1 MTLDATEPFAPLAP
15 AELAAAPKV
24 AQSPEWMPILPVPAD
39 APRAVPPHRLG
50 RPTMKWA
57 YRDAAG
63 RLLSLVCRFDP
74 ADGGKEI
81 LPLTFCQGPE
91 GRLEWRWKGLPA
103 PRPLYGLDRLAA
115 RPEAR
120 ILLVEGEKA
129 VDAAT
134 ALFPDMVV
142 MTSPGGSKAADKAD
156 WSPLTG
162 RNVTVW
168 PDHDEPGRAYAAS
181 VARLALAA
189 GATSVALV
197 AVPDDFPD
205 AWDLAD
211 PAPEGWD
218 ADGLRDLLADA
229 EMVEG
234 EAMEGAW
241 PAPDLSLVNASRR
254 SAPALPL
261 DVFGPWRP
269 WVEAVAEGTSSPPD
283 YAACALLAG
292 AASLIG
298 NARWV
303 SPWRGWK
310 EPCALWVALV
320 GSPSSGKSP
329 ATDPVIGI
337 HRALEADM
345 VAPYEDDIRR
355 WRGQAEA
362 AKCVREIW
370 QREVKD
376 ATKNNLPPPDLPDAA
391 IEPEKPVRPRLAVSD
406 TTPEALAAILA
417 GQPRGLLSYR
427 DELAGWLGSFDR
439 YGNGSGGERA
449 FWLEAFGGRSFVL
462 DRVKLDVPVRIPHLT
477 LSVLGGI
484 QPDRLAT
491 MVMGGDDDGL
501 AARLLMT
508 WPEPVRPARPR
519 LVADEAAALAAMR
532 RLLGLG
538 LGSDEHGAPAPV
550 VLPLADDAAAL
561 FDLWRAQHAEAAE
574 TVSGLLSS
582 HHGKLPGLVL
592 RLALVLDLL
601 WWSWGGTIQPP
612 ATVSARALA
621 GAAGLID
628 SYFLPMA
635 ERCYGDAAM
644 PEAERL
650 GAVLARWIVRE
661 RPEVVN
667 ATEIRRKARLPGM
680 REAAKVK
687 MALDAL
693 VEADWLRAMPSRE
706 GGKPGR
712 QKEDY
717 LVNPKLVG
725 G

>member
-1 MTLDATEPFAPLAP
+1 MTPDTDPFRPLAP
-15 AELAAAPKV
+15 AELAAGANVAPL
-24 AQSPEWMPILPVPAD
+24 PEWVPILPVPAD

-50 RPTMKWA
+50 KPSTKWA
-57 YRDAAG
+57 YRDEAG
-63 RLLSLVCRFDP
+63 RLLFLVCRFDP
-74 ADGGKEI
+74 ADGGKDI

-91 GRLEWRWKGLPA
+91 GRREWRWKGLPA

-115 RPEAR
+115 RPEAPV
-120 ILLVEGEKA
+120 LLVEGEKA
-129 VDAAT
+129 ADAA
-134 ALFPDMVV
+134 AGLFPALVAT
-142 MTSPGGSKAADKAD
+142 TSPNGAQATSAAD
-156 WSPLTG
+156 WSPLAG
-162 RNVTVW
+162 RAVVIW
-168 PDHDEPGRAYAAS
+168 PDHDQDGRAYAAAS
-181 VARLALAA
+181 ARLVLAA
-189 GATSVALV
+189 GASSVAV
-197 AVPDDFPD
+197 VTVPDSFP
-205 AWDLAD
+205 AKWDLAD
-211 PAPEGWD
+211 PIPAGWD

-229 EMVEG
+229 GMVEG

-254 SAPALPL
+254 SAPVLPL

-329 ATDPVIGI
+329 AVDPVIGI
-337 HRALEADM
+337 HRLLEVEM

-362 AKCVREIW
+362 AKCTREAW
-370 QREVKD
+370 QGEVKA
-376 ATKNNLPPPDLPDAA
+376 ATKQGTPPPDLPEAA
-391 IEPEKPVRPRLAVSD
+391 IEPEKPVRPRLVVSD

-439 YGNGSGGERA
+439 YGNGTGGERA

-491 MVMGGDDDGL
+491 MLMGGDDDGL

-519 LVADEAAALAAMR
+519 LVANEAAALAAMR

-538 LGSDEHGAPAPV
+538 LGSDEHGTPAPV

-601 WWSWGGTIQPP
+601 WWSWGGAIQPP
-612 ATVSARALA
+612 ATVSARALT

-661 RPEVVN
+661 RPEMVN
-667 ATEIRRKARLPGM
+667 ARDIRRKARLPGL
-680 REAAKVK
+680 RDAAKVK
-687 MALDAL
+687 AALDTL
-693 VEADWLRAMPSRE
+693 VEADWLRAPGSRE
-706 GGKPGR
+706 GCGPGR
-712 QKEDY
+712 PKGDY
-717 LVNPKLVG
+717 TVNPRLREG
-725 G
+725 